1 MGVNGKAK
9 GNGFER
15 KIANLLS
22 ETFKDYLGIS
32 NGFRRNPDSGSY
44 FGGSN
49 IDRTNTHSLDY
60 AVFGDLICPRHFKYS
75 IECKHYKTAP
85 SIQAIINQS
94 VKQWDTWL
102 EQAEQDSKASNKEF
116 TLIVKYNNVD
126 ELIFLKNTLH
136 GFETIIKYKQ
146 YHIYKL
152 SDFLTFNPDFYFTT
166 QAQQSISASGQSN
179 IAEQETAQV

>member
-1 MGVNGKAK
+1 MGKINGKAK

-49 IDRTNTHSLDY
+49 IDRTLTHSLDY
-60 AVFGDLICPRHFKYS
+60 AIFGDLICPRNFKYS

-85 SIQAIINQS
+85 SLQALINQS

-116 TLIVKYNNVD
+116 SLIVKYNNVD
-126 ELIFLKNTLH
+126 ELIFLKNTLT
-136 GFETIIKYKQ
+136 GFKSSIQYKQ

-152 SDFLTFNPDFYFTT
+152 IEFLSFQANFYFSQDQNPT
-166 QAQQSISASGQSN
+166 SPLGQTN
-179 IAEQETAQV
+179 IADQKTA